1 MIQTFRRFFQSKIG
15 IFVTL
20 AFLGV
25 IAFAFASSDVA
36 NTGTFGGVAG
46 GDRVAVVGDE
56 KISAIELSQAA
67 TSAID
72 GLRRENPTISM
83 PSFIEQGGLDQVL
96 EQLIER
102 AAIGGFAEKYG
113 LRAGDNLVN
122 SQIMTIPAFRGPD
135 GNFDDDVYRQ
145 ALSQQRLT
153 DAQVRDDLG
162 KGLLAQQI
170 LIPAAFGAGTPDKFA
185 QQYASLLKERRQG
198 SIGVIP
204 SAAFVPEGDP
214 TDKQLSAF
222 YEETRGD
229 YIRPERRTIRYI
241 AFGDDAI
248 SDNIDPTDEE
258 IAARYEADRDK
269 YAPSESRTITQL
281 IVPTPEAAAAIQKRV
296 QSGTGLEA
304 AAREAGLQTAKIGP
318 ITKAE
323 LTAQT
328 SAAVA
333 NSVFAAARGT
343 IAVPAASGLGSHVA
357 RIDGIERQ
365 PGKNLEQA
373 KGEITTLLREEKR
386 RRALGDLAASVEE
399 QVEEGVS
406 LSEVAEQLDLEIT
419 TTKPITGAGMVYGNA
434 EERVADIVGPA
445 LQTAFQM
452 EESEPQ
458 LAEVVPGQTF
468 LVFET
473 TDITESAAAP
483 LTEIKDRVEVAWR
496 LSEGSKAAKEAA
508 DRILK
513 AVADGSSI
521 SAAMSAESVPLPQA
535 DTVNLTRE
543 QLAAQGRQVPPPL
556 ALMFSMAEGTV
567 KKLEAPRDGGW
578 FVVNLT
584 DIDAGTIAK
593 DDPIFAQTKAELSQT
608 IGREY
613 GEQLRAAISAELGVE
628 RNETAIEA
636 VSKQLTGEN

>member
-67 TSAID
+67 TSTID
-72 GLRRENPTISM
+72 GLRRENPTVSM
-83 PSFIEQGGLDQVL
+83 PSFIEQGGLDRVL

-162 KGLLAQQI
+162 KGLLARQI
-170 LIPAAFGAGTPDKFA
+170 LVPAAFGAKTPDKFA

-214 TDKQLSAF
+214 TDTQLSAF
-222 YEETRGD
+222 YKETKGD

-241 AFGDDAI
+241 AFGNDSI
-248 SDNIDPTDEE
+248 STNIDPTKEE

-281 IVPTPEAAAAIQKRV
+281 IVPTAEAAAAIRKRV
-296 QSGTGLEA
+296 QGGTGLEA

-318 ITKAE
+318 MTKAE

-333 NSVFAAARGT
+333 NSIFAAAKGT

-357 RIDGIERQ
+357 RIDNVERK

-373 KGEITTLLREEKR
+373 RSEITTLLREEKR
-386 RRALGDLAASVEE
+386 RSALGDLAASVEE

-406 LSEVAEQLDLEIT
+406 LSEVAKQLDVEIT
-419 TTKPITGAGMVYGNA
+419 TTKPITGAGMVYGDA
-434 EERVADIVGPA
+434 QERVADIVGPA

-468 LVFET
+468 LVFEAT
-473 TDITESAAAP
+473 NITESAAAP
-483 LTEIKDRVEVAWR
+483 LAEIKDRVEVAWR
-496 LSEGSKAAKEAA
+496 LSEGSKAAKAAA

-513 AVADGSSI
+513 AVAGGSSI
-521 SAAMSAESVPLPQA
+521 AAAMTAESVPLPQA
-535 DTVNLTRE
+535 DSVNLTRE
-543 QLAAQGRQVPPPL
+543 QLAAQGAQVPPPL
-556 ALMFSMAEGTV
+556 ALMFSMAEGTA
-567 KKLEAPRDGGW
+567 KKLEAPRNGGW
-578 FVVNLT
+578 FVVNLI

-613 GEQLRAAISAELGVE
+613 GEQLRAAIGAELGVE
-628 RNETAIEA
+628 RNKTAIEA

>member
-67 TSAID
+67 TSTID
-72 GLRRENPTISM
+72 GLRRENPTVSM
-83 PSFIEQGGLDQVL
+83 PSFIEQGGLDRVL

-162 KGLLAQQI
+162 KGLLARQI
-170 LIPAAFGAGTPDKFA
+170 LVPAAFGAKTPDKFA

-214 TDKQLSAF
+214 TDTQLSVF
-222 YEETRGD
+222 YKETKGD

-241 AFGDDAI
+241 AFGNDSI
-248 SDNIDPTDEE
+248 STNIDPTKEE

-281 IVPTPEAAAAIQKRV
+281 IVPTAEAAAAIRKRV
-296 QSGTGLEA
+296 QGGTGLEA

-318 ITKAE
+318 MTKAE

-333 NSVFAAARGT
+333 NSIFAAAKGT

-357 RIDGIERQ
+357 RIDNVERK

-373 KGEITTLLREEKR
+373 RSEITTLLREEKR
-386 RRALGDLAASVEE
+386 RSALGDLAASVEE

-406 LSEVAEQLDLEIT
+406 LSEVAKQLDVEIT
-419 TTKPITGAGMVYGNA
+419 TTKPITGAGMVYGDA
-434 EERVADIVGPA
+434 QERVADIVGPA

-468 LVFET
+468 LVFEAT
-473 TDITESAAAP
+473 NITESAAAP
-483 LTEIKDRVEVAWR
+483 LAEIKDRVEVAWR
-496 LSEGSKAAKEAA
+496 LSEGSKAAKAAA

-513 AVADGSSI
+513 AVAGGSSI
-521 SAAMSAESVPLPQA
+521 AAAMTAESVPLPQA
-535 DTVNLTRE
+535 DSVNLTRE
-543 QLAAQGRQVPPPL
+543 QLAAQGAQVPPSL
-556 ALMFSMAEGTV
+556 ALMFSMAEGTA
-567 KKLEAPRDGGW
+567 KKLEAPRNGGW
-578 FVVNLT
+578 FVVNLI

-613 GEQLRAAISAELGVE
+613 GEQLRAAIGAELGVE
-628 RNETAIEA
+628 RNKTAIEA